1 MSDDPQNPLTPSYT
15 LCSRLNPTAQSPTDH
30 SIRRGLSVPCK
41 GKSFTCKNFNS
52 IDHLVIFNFACYSQL
67 LTKLRSIPNL
77 LHNQLLIPPLQMHL
91 CILCINTFDSQPPE
105 PLSPSLRYH
114 LSKLSNFPLSILILP
129 LYHSTHYPSIL
140 TSYTLYNTLSNT
152 SI

>member
-67 LTKLRSIPNL
+67 LTKLRSISNL
-77 LHNQLLIPPLQMHL
+77 LHNQLSIPP
-91 CILCINTFDSQPPE
+91 TPTPS
-105 PLSPSLRYH
+105 PLDTRYLSYLFFLH
-114 LSKLSNFPLSILILP
+114 SIFQLSLSKLSIPLLSIF
-129 LYHSTHYPSIL
+129 HSTYL
-140 TSYTLYNTLSNT
+140 SY
-152 SI
+152 